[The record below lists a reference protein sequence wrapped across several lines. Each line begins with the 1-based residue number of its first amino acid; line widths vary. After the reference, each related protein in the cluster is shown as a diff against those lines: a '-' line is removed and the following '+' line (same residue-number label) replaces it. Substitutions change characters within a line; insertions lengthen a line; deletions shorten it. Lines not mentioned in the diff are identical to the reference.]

1 MKTILLTLAILL
13 SASSTISANELIF
26 GTIFENKGV
35 NALTAQEAMNGAIL
49 AVKKFNESSPNL
61 KIKLKCETCT
71 RDPLE
76 IMKTVHNLS
85 KTKGISA
92 AVGIVSEDA
101 ALSAAPTFQEL
112 QLPFICSGAQLIG
125 LTNSKTPDIFTLAV
139 PDNKIGSD
147 LAKYTISTL
156 QAGHIFLI
164 RSDMK
169 DSTAHQAES
178 FTSEFTAKGGKI
190 LSELRITE
198 PNPDLS
204 YIMKAID
211 AFAPLPQ
218 SDSTTTDKGIVASEY
233 SDSDAEII
241 TQQRSSPPEIQQIEA
256 VVILAPARVSAHLLR
271 LMQKKQMAYNVVG
284 GTSFDTVEIKKS
296 IAAWSGT
303 IVFASQASLTR
314 EDNLVTLFVKDYAEL
329 FGKKPQTGYSALGF
343 DSILLLAEA
352 AEKIGN
358 TSVNIRANLPT
369 IKNFQGVSGNI
380 SFTGGSAQKPLYI
393 IQSNAG
399 KISLA
404 DEM

>member
-1 MKTILLTLAILL
+1 MKTILMTLAILL
-13 SASSTISANELIF
+13 SVSSTISAKEFIF
-26 GTIFENKGV
+26 GTIFENKGE

-49 AVKKFNESSPNL
+49 AVKKFNETSPDL
-61 KIKLKCETCT
+61 KIKLECETCT

-76 IMKTVHNLS
+76 IIKAVHNLS

-112 QLPFICSGAQLIG
+112 QLPFICSGAQLLG

-156 QAGHIFLI
+156 QADHIFLI

-169 DSTAHQAES
+169 DSTAQQAES
-178 FTSEFTAKGGKI
+178 FTAEFTAKGGTI

-198 PNPDLS
+198 PDPDLS
-204 YIMKAID
+204 YIMKAIK
-211 AFAPLPQ
+211 AFAPPPQ
-218 SDSTTTDKGIVASEY
+218 SDSTTTDEAVGASDY
-233 SDSDAEII
+233 SDSYAEII
-241 TQQRSSPPEIQQIEA
+241 TQQRTAPPETQQIEA
-256 VVILAPARVSAHLLR
+256 VVILAPAGVSAHLLR

-284 GTSFDTVEIKKS
+284 GTSFDTVAIKKS

-303 IVFASQASLTR
+303 VIFASQASLTR
-314 EDNLVTLFVKDYAEL
+314 EDDLVTLFVKDYADL
-329 FGKKPQTGYSALGF
+329 FGEKPQTGYAALGF
-343 DSILLLAEA
+343 DSILLLAETA
-352 AEKIGN
+352 GKTGN
-358 TSVNIRANLPT
+358 PSVNIRTNLPT
-369 IKNFQGVSGNI
+369 VKNFQGVSGNI
-380 SFTGGSAQKPLYI
+380 SFTGGRAKKPLYI